1 MMTLEDLQKD
11 LVAAAGRRGHVM
23 GPFNERGVAE
33 CAICLLP
40 LYIKEDFVRG
50 LEVGGG
56 ALEIHCDTE
65 VTYLASTGR
74 G

>member
-11 LVAAAGRRGHVM
+11 LVAAAGRRGHVV
-23 GPFNERGVAE
+23 GPFNDRGVAE
-33 CAICLLP
+33 CAICLLH
-40 LYIKEDFVRG
+40 LYIKEE
-50 LEVGGG
+50 LPLQPL
-56 ALEIHCDTE
+56 APSQKLEIHCDTE